1 MCDLRRSRSSNCKNC
16 MSLESLNRQQKR
28 FSGRQI
34 RRLRRE
40 LGLTQAGM
48 AAELGISTSYL
59 NLLERNQRPVTAQL
73 LVRLVEAYDV
83 DPRDFAGTEEASA
96 LASLNEVFRDPI
108 FAGYGIEQQELK
120 EVAAASPGISRAVIA
135 LYQAYRRAL
144 TSAAE
149 LGGRIA
155 GDDGPIAVDE
165 LRDPADEVRDFLQA
179 RSNHFPALEAA
190 AEEVHARARLSADEL
205 YSGLKA
211 WLEQTL
217 GIGCATMPVDLM
229 PTLIRSYDRHRR
241 RVLVSEALTESG
253 RAFQLAHQLALLE
266 YGPLLDRIVAEAA
279 FPAMET
285 RALARVNLANYFAA
299 AVMMPYE
306 AFLRAAESLRYDI
319 DVLCRRFSASFE
331 QVCHRLT

>member
-1 MCDLRRSRSSNCKNC
+1 
-16 MSLESLNRQQKR
+16 
-28 FSGRQI
+28 
-34 RRLRRE
+34 
-40 LGLTQAGM
+40 
-48 AAELGISTSYL
+48 
-59 NLLERNQRPVTAQL
+59 
-73 LVRLVEAYDV
+73 
-83 DPRDFAGTEEASA
+83 
-96 LASLNEVFRDPI
+96 
-108 FAGYGIEQQELK
+108 
-120 EVAAASPGISRAVIA
+120 
-135 LYQAYRRAL
+135 
-144 TSAAE
+144 
-149 LGGRIA
+149 
-155 GDDGPIAVDE
+155 
-165 LRDPADEVRDFLQA
+165 
-179 RSNHFPALEAA
+179 
-190 AEEVHARARLSADEL
+190 
-205 YSGLKA
+205 SGLKA

-331 QVCHRLT
+331 QVCHRLTTLQRPGARGVPFFMVRIDAAGNVSKRLSSGSFQFARFGGACPRWNVHAAFQVPGRILSQV